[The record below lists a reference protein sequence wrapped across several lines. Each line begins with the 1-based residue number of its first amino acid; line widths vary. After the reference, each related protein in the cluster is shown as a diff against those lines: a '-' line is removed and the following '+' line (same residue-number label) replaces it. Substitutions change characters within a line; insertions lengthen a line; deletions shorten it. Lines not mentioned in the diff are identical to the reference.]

1 MGMLIN
7 NSSFRSEMLEL
18 APVTRPVVGT
28 VVVPGSKS
36 ITNRALPIA
45 ALARGESILTG
56 ALFSDDTRY
65 MAAAL
70 NQLGIRVVSD
80 PDAQSFTVSGCD
92 GVIPADSAELFLGN
106 SGTSVRFLAA
116 MVALG
121 QGKFVLDGVPRMRE
135 RPIAPL
141 LGALVELGVSTK
153 SLMNEG
159 YPPIEINA
167 NGIPGSRVRMAGDK
181 SSQYFTGL
189 LMAAPYAAE
198 GMTIQVDGELVSQ
211 PYIDITADVMAAFGV
226 DAEIDEDYREFRVAP
241 GQRYEAQVYHI
252 EPDASNA
259 SYFFAA
265 AAITGGEVRV
275 EGLGIESLQGDL
287 DFVYVLEA
295 MGATIDVRDNETIVR
310 GPADGVLRGGDFDM
324 TEISDTAQSLAAIA
338 PFADSPVTIRGVA
351 HNRIKETDRIA
362 NVAIELR
369 KLGQEVDEFEDGM
382 TIHPAPV
389 TPAEIETY
397 DDHRMAMSFGVTGL
411 RATGVR
417 ILDPGCTAKTFP
429 DYFDRLI
436 ELTGTNRLI

>member
-18 APVTRPVVGT
+18 APVSRPVVGT
-28 VVVPGSKS
+28 VNVPGSKS

-45 ALARGESILTG
+45 ALADGETTLTG
-56 ALFSDDTRY
+56 ALFSDDTQY

-70 NQLGIRVVSD
+70 NQLGIRVTSD
-80 PDAQSFTVSGCD
+80 PQAQSFTITGCN
-92 GVIPADSAELFLGN
+92 GKIPAESAELFLGN

-116 MVALG
+116 MVAIGNGTFL
-121 QGKFVLDGVPRMRE
+121 LDGVPRMRE
-135 RPIAPL
+135 RPIDPL
-141 LGALVELGVSTK
+141 IGALNELGVNVTSQMTD
-153 SLMNEG
+153 G
-159 YPPIEINA
+159 YPPIKIETT
-167 NGIPGSRVRMAGDK
+167 GITGDTITMAGNK

-189 LMAAPYAAE
+189 MMAAPYAAN
-198 GMTIQVDGELVSQ
+198 GMTINVEGELVSQ

-226 DAEIDEDYREFRVAP
+226 DAEIDEDYRQFRVAP
-241 GQRYEAQVYHI
+241 GQRYQGQVYAI

-265 AAITGGEVRV
+265 AAVTGGEVRV
-275 EGLGIESLQGDL
+275 DGLGIDSLQGDL
-287 DFVYVLEA
+287 DFVYILEE
-295 MGATIDVRDNETIVR
+295 MGATVEVGDDETIVK
-310 GPADGVLRGGDFDM
+310 GPAGGNLRGGEFDM
-324 TEISDTAQSLAAIA
+324 TEVSDTAQTLAAIA

-369 KLGQEVDEFEDGM
+369 KLGQEVEEFEDGM
-382 TIHPAPV
+382 TIIPKPV

-397 DDHRMAMSFGVTGL
+397 DDHRMAMSFGITGL
-411 RATGVR
+411 RAPGVR
-417 ILDPGCTAKTFP
+417 ILDPGTTAKTFP

>member
-28 VVVPGSKS
+28 VSIPGSKS

-45 ALARGESILTG
+45 ALADGETVLTG

-70 NQLGIRVVSD
+70 NQLGIRVTSD
-80 PDAQSFTVSGCD
+80 PQAQSFTITGCN
-92 GVIPADSAELFLGN
+92 GKIPATSAELFLGN

-121 QGKFVLDGVPRMRE
+121 HGSFVLDGVPRMRE
-135 RPIAPL
+135 RPIDPL
-141 LGALVELGVSTK
+141 IKALNELGVSVT
-153 SLMNEG
+153 SQMTDG
-159 YPPIEINA
+159 YPPIRIDSK
-167 NGIPGSRVRMAGDK
+167 GITGDTVTMAGNK

-189 LMAAPYAAE
+189 MMAAPYAAN
-198 GMTIQVDGELVSQ
+198 GMTINVEGELVSQ
-211 PYIDITADVMAAFGV
+211 PYIDITADVMSAFGV
-226 DAEIDEDYREFRVAP
+226 EAEIDEDYRQFRVAP
-241 GQRYEAQVYHI
+241 GQRYKGQVYAI

-265 AAITGGEVRV
+265 AAVTGGEVRV

-287 DFVYVLEA
+287 DFVYILEE
-295 MGATIDVRDNETIVR
+295 MGATVDVQDYATIVR
-310 GPADGVLRGGDFDM
+310 GPEGGKLRGGEFDM
-324 TEISDTAQSLAAIA
+324 TEVSDTAQTLAAIA

-351 HNRIKETDRIA
+351 HNRIKETDRISA
-362 NVAIELR
+362 VAVELR
-369 KLGQEVDEFEDGM
+369 KLGQEVEEFEDGM
-382 TIHPAPV
+382 TITPAPI

-411 RATGVR
+411 RAPGVR

>member
-18 APVTRPVVGT
+18 APVTLPVKGAVKI
-28 VVVPGSKS
+28 PGSKS
-36 ITNRALPIA
+36 ITNRALLIA
-45 ALARGESILTG
+45 ALAEGETTLKS

-70 NQLGIRVVSD
+70 NQLGIRVASD
-80 PDAQSFTVSGCD
+80 PAAESFVISGC
-92 GVIPADSAELFLGN
+92 GGEIPANEAELFLGN

-121 QGKFVLDGVPRMRE
+121 HGRYVLDGVPRMRE
-135 RPIAPL
+135 RPIGPM
-141 LGALVELGVSTK
+141 LGALRELGVDAKSTITD
-153 SLMNEG
+153 G
-159 YPPIEINA
+159 YPPLEINA
-167 NGIPGSRVRMAGDK
+167 DGISGSEVTMAGDK

-189 LMAAPYAAE
+189 LMAAPYAAN
-198 GMTIQVDGELVSQ
+198 GMTIKVDGELVSQ
-211 PYIDITADVMAAFGV
+211 PYIDITADVMSAFGV
-226 DAEIDEDYREFRVAP
+226 EAEIDEDYREFRVAP
-241 GQRYEAQVYHI
+241 GQRYQGQVYEI

-275 EGLGIESLQGDL
+275 EGLGVESLQGDL
-287 DFVYVLEA
+287 DFVYVLEQ
-295 MGATIDVRDNETIVR
+295 MGATIDVQDTYTMVR
-310 GPADGVLRGGDFDM
+310 GPEGGKLHGGDFDM
-324 TEISDTAQSLAAIA
+324 TEISDTAQTLAAIA

-369 KLGQEVDEFEDGM
+369 KLGQEVEEFEDGM
-382 TIHPAPV
+382 TITPRDV

-411 RATGVR
+411 RAPGVR

-429 DYFDRLI
+429 DYWDRMI
-436 ELTGTNRLI
+436 ALTGTNRLI

>member
-28 VVVPGSKS
+28 VKVPGSKS

-45 ALARGESILTG
+45 ALADGETTLTG

-80 PDAQSFTVSGCD
+80 PDAESFTITGSG
-92 GVIPADSAELFLGN
+92 GKIPAKTAELFLGN

-121 QGKFVLDGVPRMRE
+121 EGIYTLDGVPRMRE
-135 RPIAPL
+135 RPIGPL
-141 LGALVELGVSTK
+141 LDALNQLGVSVA
-153 SLMNEG
+153 SLMEEG
-159 YPPIEINA
+159 YPPLRIES
-167 NGIPGSRVRMAGDK
+167 NGISGDSVTMAGDK

-189 LMAAPYAAE
+189 LMAAPYAE
-198 GMTIQVDGELVSQ
+198 RGLTINVEGELVSQ

-226 DAEIDEDYREFRVAP
+226 DAEIDEDYRQFRVAG
-241 GQRYEAQVYHI
+241 GQYYQGQVYAI

-265 AAITGGEVRV
+265 AAITGGEVRL

-287 DFVYVLEA
+287 DFVYVLEE
-295 MGATIDVRDNETIVR
+295 MGATIDVRDSSTIVR
-310 GPADGVLRGGDFDM
+310 GPADGKLRGGEFDM
-324 TEISDTAQSLAAIA
+324 TEISDTAQTLAAIA

-351 HNRIKETDRIA
+351 HNRIKETDRIES
-362 NVAIELR
+362 VAIELR
-369 KLGQEVDEFEDGM
+369 KLGQEVEEFEDGM
-382 TIHPAPV
+382 TITPRPV

-411 RATGVR
+411 RAPGVR

-429 DYFDRLI
+429 DYWDRLI

>member
-7 NSSFRSEMLEL
+7 NSSFRAEMLEL

-28 VVVPGSKS
+28 VHVPGSKS

-45 ALARGESILTG
+45 ALAKGETVLTG
-56 ALFSDDTRY
+56 ALFSDDTQY

-70 NQLGIRVVSD
+70 NQLGIRVTSD
-80 PDAQSFTVSGCD
+80 PQAQSFTITGCD
-92 GVIPADSAELFLGN
+92 GRIPAESANLFLGN

-121 QGKFVLDGVPRMRE
+121 HGTYVLDGVPRMRE
-135 RPIAPL
+135 RPIDPL
-141 LGALVELGVSTK
+141 IRALNELGVNVTSQMT
-153 SLMNEG
+153 EG
-159 YPPIEINA
+159 YPPLSIKSS
-167 NGIPGSRVRMAGDK
+167 GISGDTVTMAGNK

-189 LMAAPYAAE
+189 MMTAPYAAN
-198 GMTIQVDGELVSQ
+198 GMTINVDGELVSQ

-226 DAEIDEDYREFRVAP
+226 DAEIDEDYRQFRVAS
-241 GQRYEAQVYHI
+241 GQRYQGRVYAI

-265 AAITGGEVRV
+265 AAVTGGEVRV
-275 EGLGIESLQGDL
+275 DGLGIDSLQGDL
-287 DFVYVLEA
+287 DFVYILEE
-295 MGATIDVRDNETIVR
+295 MGATVEVGDDETVVR
-310 GPADGVLRGGDFDM
+310 GPANGKLRGGEFDM
-324 TEISDTAQSLAAIA
+324 TEVSDTAQTLAAIA

-369 KLGQEVDEFEDGM
+369 KLGQEVEEFEDGM
-382 TIHPAPV
+382 TITPAPV

-397 DDHRMAMSFGVTGL
+397 DDHRMAMSFGITGL
-411 RATGVR
+411 RAPGVR

-429 DYFDRLI
+429 DYFERLL

>member
-7 NSSFRSEMLEL
+7 QSSFRSEMLEL

-28 VVVPGSKS
+28 VLVPGSKS

-45 ALARGESILTG
+45 ALAEGETVLTG

-70 NQLGIRVVSD
+70 NQLGIRVSSD
-80 PDAQSFTVSGCD
+80 PQAQSFTVTGSNGE
-92 GVIPADSAELFLGN
+92 VPAESAELFLGN

-121 QGKFVLDGVPRMRE
+121 NGTYVLDGVPRMRE
-135 RPIAPL
+135 RPIDPML
-141 LGALVELGVSTK
+141 KALRDLGVNATSQLT
-153 SLMNEG
+153 EG
-159 YPPIEINA
+159 YPPIKIEA
-167 NGIPGSRVRMAGDK
+167 AGISGDTVTMAGNK

-189 LMAAPYAAE
+189 LMAAPYAAN
-198 GMTIQVDGELVSQ
+198 GITINVEGELVSE

-226 DAEIDEDYREFRVAP
+226 EVEIDEDYRQFKVAP
-241 GQRYEAQVYHI
+241 GQRYQGQVYNI

-275 EGLGIESLQGDL
+275 DGLGIESLQGDL
-287 DFVYVLEA
+287 DFVYILEE
-295 MGATIDVRDNETIVR
+295 MGATVEVLDDETVVR
-310 GPADGVLRGGDFDM
+310 GPEGGKLRGGEFDM
-324 TEISDTAQSLAAIA
+324 TEVSDTAQTLAAIA

-369 KLGQEVDEFEDGM
+369 KLGQQVEEFEDGM
-382 TIHPAPV
+382 TITPAPV
-389 TPAEIETY
+389 KPAEIETY
-397 DDHRMAMSFGVTGL
+397 DDHRMAMSFGITGL
-411 RATGVR
+411 RAPGVR
-417 ILDPGCTAKTFP
+417 ILDPDCTAKTFP

-436 ELTGTNRLI
+436 ELTGTNRII